1 MARGYKKHPL
11 ELFAHELMAAFADGS
26 LSPDEHFENQLAF
39 AKYID
44 AYLHAFYEFAESPS
58 KMRERGESECGDFG
72 FPGQVLENGSRPGD
86 AASFVPVGF
95 KDVFAVKNFK
105 ATAGSKILENYRPPF
120 DSTIVARVR
129 DAGNYIV
136 GKTSLDEFAMGSS
149 NETSAYG
156 PCFNPFDLGRV
167 PGGSSGGGAVSVA
180 ACQAAA
186 GWGTDTGGSVRQPA
200 ALCGV
205 AGYKP
210 TYGLLSRFGIIAYAS
225 SLDTPSIFSRCAL
238 DAALM
243 MNAVCFPDAYDST
256 CSVPSPHPDFVSE
269 SEPGRAKKPKLA
281 IIKELSGKEFLHPG
295 VAERFYAAIDALARD
310 GADIEEV
317 SFPLWNI
324 TLPAYYIITTAECSS
339 NLARYDGIR
348 FGPAG
353 HEDGRLLDMYLARRG
368 GESGFGAETKRRI
381 LLGTFVLSAGYFDAY
396 YNKAR
401 ALRRAIQAEVASLTE
416 KYDALV
422 LPTSPEPA
430 FKLGERLD
438 DPVKMYMSDIATVI
452 ANLAGACAISLPCG
466 TCEADGGNRGERGE
480 ISDAARTAGVK
491 EEWLADCRGANGKI
505 ELPVGFQMICGRY
518 ADAKLLGLA
527 RRFEEATGLGYETP
541 PFVAK
546 RLAEFDAARE
556 L

>member
-1 MARGYKKHPL
+1 MARGNNKHPL
-11 ELFAHELMAAFADGS
+11 ELFAHELMAAFASGG

-44 AYLHAFYEFAESPS
+44 EYLHAFYELAESLS
-58 KMRERGESECGDFG
+58 EKRDRGESECTDVG
-72 FPGQVLENGSRPGD
+72 FAGQIPVNSMRPGG
-86 AASFVPVGF
+86 ALSYSPVSF

-105 ATAGSKILENYRPPF
+105 ATAGSRILENYRPPF

-129 DAGNYIV
+129 EAGNYV
-136 GKTSLDEFAMGSS
+136 AGKTSLDEFAMGSS

-205 AGYKP
+205 VGFKP

-243 MNAVCFPDAYDST
+243 MNGVCFPDEYDST
-256 CSVPSPHPDFVSE
+256 CRVPSPLPDFVDE
-269 SEPGRAKKPKLA
+269 SEPDRIRKPKLA
-281 IIKELSGKEFLHPG
+281 IIKELSGKNFLHPG
-295 VAERFYAAIDALARD
+295 VAERFYAAVDALARD
-310 GADIEEV
+310 GAEIEEV

-339 NLARYDGIR
+339 NLARYDGVR

-353 HEDGRLLDMYLARRG
+353 GDGGGLMDMYLARRG
-368 GESGFGAETKRRI
+368 GEHGFGAETKRRI
-381 LLGTFVLSAGYFDAY
+381 LLGTYVLSAGYFDAY

-401 ALRRAIQAEVASLTE
+401 AIRRAIQTEVAALTE
-416 KYDALV
+416 KYDALI

-466 TCEADGGNRGERGE
+466 TCDSDGGSNGPENGEL
-480 ISDAARTAGVK
+480 SDAARAAGVK
-491 EEWLADCRGANGKI
+491 EEWLADCRGADGKI
-505 ELPVGFQMICGRY
+505 KLPVGFQMVCGRY
-518 ADAKLLGLA
+518 ADTKLLSLA
-527 RRFEEATGLGYETP
+527 RRFEEATGLEYETP

-546 RLAEFDAARE
+546 RLAEFGGAR
-556 L
+556 